1 MSKSKDKETQKNS
14 SAETGTEVNS
24 DSDSSIIRQL
34 PPEISNKIAAG
45 EVIQRPNS
53 VVKELIDNAIDAG
66 ADEIKIIVQN
76 AGRTLIQVIDN
87 GSGMGEEDIRPCFE
101 RHATS
106 KIQDI
111 DDLFRVRTLG
121 FRGEAMA
128 SIASVSQIT
137 LKTKRPGDEVGY
149 KYEIWG
155 GEEKSFEPAGV
166 DNGTSIAVRNLFYN
180 VPARRQFLKTDATEF
195 RHILKTVQQ
204 AAIANPD
211 IGFELIADTDNIYEL
226 PKGQPVKDRVADMF
240 GKSYKASLIKFQE
253 TTSYVT
259 VRGLLIDPKLTKR
272 SRGEQFLF
280 VNDRPFQHRY
290 LTHVVLSI
298 YDSWTGEND
307 YPFFAIFID
316 IDPMQVDV
324 NVHPAKEEV
333 KFEDERSIIKLT
345 KSVVKKALHEE
356 FLVPDVNR
364 DDRGGGSFEKGSGFA
379 TDFSFGSQ
387 SRPRSSSGSK
397 RPVKFPSRI
406 NFDRPDS
413 PDGDESA
420 RNLYEQ
426 PPQSTKKTDRNRE
439 QETTEQEPEQLS
451 DRGFWQLH
459 DRYILTQT
467 RSGLCMI
474 DQQAAHKR
482 IIYEKALTATE
493 SSLPSTQQ
501 LLFAQTVELSASEFS
516 MLEELHPIIQR
527 MGFNVQMMSGNTAM
541 ISGVP
546 ADIDI
551 GDEQSVLKSM
561 LHRYQEL
568 EGKLELDAR
577 HKLAIAFASR
587 TAIPKGKKLGD
598 REMENLVD
606 QLFAC
611 DEPYIDPLKKPT
623 IVYIPLDEIQ
633 GRFR

>member
-1 MSKSKDKETQKNS
+1 MSKDTDTSN
-14 SAETGTEVNS
+14 
-24 DSDSSIIRQL
+24 SIIRQL

-45 EVIQRPNS
+45 EVIQRPSS

-66 ADEIKIIVQN
+66 ADHIKIIIQN

-128 SIASVSQIT
+128 SIASVSQVT
-137 LKTKRPGDEVGY
+137 LKTKRPEDEVGY
-149 KYEIWG
+149 IYEIWG
-155 GEEKSFEPAGV
+155 GEEKKFEPAGV
-166 DNGTSIAVRNLFYN
+166 DDGTSIAIRNLFYN

-204 AAIANPD
+204 AAIPNPD
-211 IGFELIADTDNIYEL
+211 IGFELIADTDTIYDL
-226 PKGQPVKDRVADMF
+226 PREQPIKDRIADMF
-240 GKSYKASLIKFQE
+240 GKSYKASLITFE
-253 TTSYVT
+253 EETSYVT
-259 VRGLLIDPKLTKR
+259 IRGILIDPKLTKR

-298 YDSWTGEND
+298 YDTWTGEND

-345 KSVVKKALHEE
+345 KSVVKKALNEQ
-356 FLVPDVNR
+356 FLVPEVRHNEE
-364 DDRGGGSFEKGSGFA
+364 GGSGSGFGS
-379 TDFSFGSQ
+379 DFSSDLNFGSG
-387 SRPRSSSGSK
+387 RKSSSGS
-397 RPVKFPSRI
+397 PVKFPSRI
-406 NFDRPDS
+406 NFDRPNRGT
-413 PDGDESA
+413 GDEAA
-420 RNLYEQ
+420 RNLYQRESEYQSEEQEQ
-426 PPQSTKKTDRNRE
+426 PENR
-439 QETTEQEPEQLS
+439 PERMA

-501 LLFAQTVELSASEFS
+501 LLFAQTVDFSATEFS
-516 MLEELHPIIQR
+516 LLKELHPIIQR
-527 MGFNVQMMSGNTAM
+527 MGFNVQLMSGNTAM

-551 GDEQSVLKSM
+551 GDEQSVLKAM
-561 LHRYQEL
+561 LHQYQDL

-577 HKLAIAFASR
+577 HKLAIAFASK
-587 TAIPKGKKLGD
+587 TAIPKGKKLTD
-598 REMENLVD
+598 VEMENLVD

-611 DEPYIDPLKKPT
+611 KEPYADPLKKPT
-623 IVYIPLDEIQ
+623 IVYMPLDEIQ

>member
-1 MSKSKDKETQKNS
+1 MSEDTDTN
-14 SAETGTEVNS
+14 N
-24 DSDSSIIRQL
+24 SIIRQL

-45 EVIQRPNS
+45 EVIQRPSS

-66 ADEIKIIVQN
+66 ADEIKIIIQN

-87 GSGMGEEDIRPCFE
+87 GCGMGKEDIRPCFQ

-128 SIASVSQIT
+128 SIASVAQVT
-137 LKTKRPGDEVGY
+137 LKTKRPQDDAGY
-149 KYEIWG
+149 EYEIWG
-155 GEEKSFEPAGV
+155 GEEKKMEPAAV
-166 DNGTSIAVRNLFYN
+166 DDGTSIAIRNLFYN

-204 AAIANPD
+204 TAIANPD
-211 IGFELIADTDNIYEL
+211 IGFELIGDTDKIYDL
-226 PKGQPVKDRVADMF
+226 PKQQPVKERIAEMF
-240 GKSYKASLIKFQE
+240 GKSYRASLITFEEQ
-253 TTSYVT
+253 TSYMT

-280 VNDRPFQHRY
+280 VNGRPFQHRY

-298 YDSWTGEND
+298 YDTWTGEND

-324 NVHPAKEEV
+324 NVHPSKEEV

-345 KSVVKKALHEE
+345 KSVVKKALNEQ
-356 FLVPDVNR
+356 FLVPEVRHEKPDR
-364 DDRGGGSFEKGSGFA
+364 DLSGPSSSFSS
-379 TDFSFGSQ
+379 DFNFGSQ
-387 SRPRSSSGSK
+387 TKASSGG
-397 RPVKFPSRI
+397 PVKFPSRI
-406 NFDRPDS
+406 NFGRPQRG
-413 PDGDESA
+413 DGDEVA
-420 RNLYEQ
+420 RNLYQESPESEGRTQ
-426 PPQSTKKTDRNRE
+426 P
-439 QETTEQEPEQLS
+439 ETPPERMA

-459 DRYILTQT
+459 DQYILTQT

-482 IIYEKALTATE
+482 IIYEKALHATE

-501 LLFAQTVELSASEFS
+501 LLFAQTVDFSATEFS
-516 MLEELHPIIQR
+516 LLKELHPIIQR
-527 MGFNVQMMSGNTAM
+527 MGFNVQLMSGNTAM

-561 LHRYQEL
+561 LHQYQDL

-577 HKLAIAFASR
+577 HKLALAFASK
-587 TAIPKGKKLGD
+587 TAIPKGKKLTD
-598 REMENLVD
+598 MEMENLLD

-611 DEPYIDPLKKPT
+611 QEPYIDPLKKPT
-623 IVYIPLDEIQ
+623 IVYIPLEEIRN
-633 GRFR
+633 RFR

>member
-1 MSKSKDKETQKNS
+1 LSKDTDTN
-14 SAETGTEVNS
+14 N
-24 DSDSSIIRQL
+24 SIIRQL

-45 EVIQRPNS
+45 EVIQRPSS

-66 ADEIKIIVQN
+66 ADHIKIIIQN

-106 KIQDI
+106 KIQEI

-128 SIASVSQIT
+128 SIASVSQVT
-137 LKTKRPGDEVGY
+137 LKAKRPEDEVGY
-149 KYEIWG
+149 IYEIWG
-155 GEEKSFEPAGV
+155 GEEKKFEPAGV
-166 DNGTSIAVRNLFYN
+166 DDGTSIAIRNLFYN

-204 AAIANPD
+204 AAIPNPD
-211 IGFELIADTDNIYEL
+211 IGFELIADTDTIYDL
-226 PKGQPVKDRVADMF
+226 PKEQPIKDRIADMF
-240 GKSYKASLIKFQE
+240 GKSYKASLITFE
-253 TTSYVT
+253 EETSYVT
-259 VRGLLIDPKLTKR
+259 VRGILIDPKLTKR

-298 YDSWTGEND
+298 YDTWTGEND

-345 KSVVKKALHEE
+345 KSVVKKALNEQ
-356 FLVPDVNR
+356 FLVPEVR
-364 DDRGGGSFEKGSGFA
+364 HEGREERSSGFNS
-379 TDFSFGSQ
+379 DFSSDFNFGS
-387 SRPRSSSGSK
+387 RGKSSSGS
-397 RPVKFPSRI
+397 PVKFPSRI
-406 NFDRPDS
+406 NFDRS
-413 PDGDESA
+413 GRGSGDEVS
-420 RNLYEQ
+420 RDLYQGDSESQ
-426 PPQSTKKTDRNRE
+426 FEERKQSDRPPERM
-439 QETTEQEPEQLS
+439 S

-459 DRYILTQT
+459 DCYILTQT

-501 LLFAQTVELSASEFS
+501 LLFAQTVDFSATEFS
-516 MLEELHPIIQR
+516 LLKELHPIIQR

-551 GDEQSVLKSM
+551 GDEQSVLKAM
-561 LHRYQEL
+561 LHQYQDL

-577 HKLAIAFASR
+577 HKLAIAFASK
-587 TAIPKGKKLGD
+587 TAIPKGKKLSD
-598 REMENLVD
+598 MEMENLVD

-611 DEPYIDPLKKPT
+611 KEPYIDPLKKAT

-633 GRFR
+633 SRFR

>member
-1 MSKSKDKETQKNS
+1 MSKDTDTSN
-14 SAETGTEVNS
+14 
-24 DSDSSIIRQL
+24 SIIRQL

-45 EVIQRPNS
+45 EVIQRPSS

-66 ADEIKIIVQN
+66 ADHIKIIIQN

-128 SIASVSQIT
+128 SIASVSQVT
-137 LKTKRPGDEVGY
+137 LKTKRPEDEVGY
-149 KYEIWG
+149 IYEIWG
-155 GEEKSFEPAGV
+155 GEEKKFEPAGV
-166 DNGTSIAVRNLFYN
+166 DDGTSIAIRNLFYN

-204 AAIANPD
+204 AAIPNPD
-211 IGFELIADTDNIYEL
+211 IGFELIADTDTIYDL
-226 PKGQPVKDRVADMF
+226 PREQPIKDRIADMF
-240 GKSYKASLIKFQE
+240 GKSYKASLIKFEEQ
-253 TTSYVT
+253 TSYVT
-259 VRGLLIDPKLTKR
+259 VRGILIDPKLTKR

-298 YDSWTGEND
+298 YDTWTGEND

-345 KSVVKKALHEE
+345 KSVVKKALNEQ
-356 FLVPDVNR
+356 FLVPEVR
-364 DDRGGGSFEKGSGFA
+364 HQEGEERSSGFGS
-379 TDFSFGSQ
+379 DFSSDFNFGS
-387 SRPRSSSGSK
+387 SNKSSSSS
-397 RPVKFPSRI
+397 PVKFPSRI
-406 NFDRPDS
+406 NFDRS
-413 PDGDESA
+413 HRGSGDDVA
-420 RNLYEQ
+420 RNLYQHDSEYQ
-426 PPQSTKKTDRNRE
+426 FKGEERSENR
-439 QETTEQEPEQLS
+439 PERMT

-501 LLFAQTVELSASEFS
+501 LLFAQTVDFSATEFS
-516 MLEELHPIIQR
+516 LLEELHPIIQR
-527 MGFNVQMMSGNTAM
+527 MGFNVQMMSGNTVM

-551 GDEQSVLKSM
+551 GDEQSVLKAM
-561 LHRYQEL
+561 LHQYQEL

-577 HKLAIAFASR
+577 HKLAIAFASK
-587 TAIPKGKKLGD
+587 TAIPKGKKLTD
-598 REMENLVD
+598 MEMENLVD

-611 DEPYIDPLKKPT
+611 KEPYVDPMKKAT
-623 IVYIPLDEIQ
+623 IVYMPLDEIQ
-633 GRFR
+633 ARFR